1 MPIQDESWNQIA
13 RGNQEFSFQELER
26 MNAIEADLTDDQWM
40 HQNEEFWRDCFPFDD
55 FESDELPW

>member
-1 MPIQDESWNQIA
+1 MPIRDESWNQIE

-26 MNAIEADLTDDQWM
+26 MNAIESDLEGDWWM

-55 FESDELPW
+55 FEADELPW